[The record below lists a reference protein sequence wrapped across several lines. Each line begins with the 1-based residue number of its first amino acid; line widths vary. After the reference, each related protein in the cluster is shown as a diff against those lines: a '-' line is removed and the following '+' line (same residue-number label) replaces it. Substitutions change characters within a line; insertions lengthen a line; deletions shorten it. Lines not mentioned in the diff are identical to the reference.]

1 MHKHGGDIYRNQGV
15 VDYSANIN
23 FRGMPESVRQAAKDA
38 IDASVCYPDPQC
50 EELKAAIAE
59 KENVPAEWIFCGNG
73 AADVIFS
80 LVLALKPQKALLP
93 IPSFYE
99 YRQALESVGC
109 QISEILLKEDE
120 AFCLQKRFVNEI
132 PMDTDMVCLC
142 NPNNPTG
149 QLIDREVLE
158 QVADYCQKTDTCLLL
173 DECFHD
179 FLEEGSVHTLL
190 PRVKENPKLFVL
202 RAFTKMY
209 GMAGLR
215 LGYGIC
221 SDTEL
226 IRRMEQVTQPWN
238 VSVPAQ
244 AAGIAAAREQEFVAV
259 SRQMITEQ
267 KKLLLA
273 GLEAAGAKV
282 YGSAANYI
290 FFRAAPGFD
299 TRMYRAGFMV
309 RNCGNY
315 DGLTEGFYRIAVR
328 GEADNRAFLQ
338 ALQELEQTGWQNRLW
353 YREPC
358 QMQARACWRQDC
370 AEYLSRMGIVWHP
383 LSHRIWR

>member
-209 GMAGLR
+209 GR
-215 LGYGIC
+215 
-221 SDTEL
+221 
-226 IRRMEQVTQPWN
+226 
-238 VSVPAQ
+238 
-244 AAGIAAAREQEFVAV
+244 
-259 SRQMITEQ
+259 
-267 KKLLLA
+267 
-273 GLEAAGAKV
+273 
-282 YGSAANYI
+282 
-290 FFRAAPGFD
+290 PG
-299 TRMYRAGFMV
+299 
-309 RNCGNY
+309 
-315 DGLTEGFYRIAVR
+315 
-328 GEADNRAFLQ
+328 
-338 ALQELEQTGWQNRLW
+338 
-353 YREPC
+353 
-358 QMQARACWRQDC
+358 
-370 AEYLSRMGIVWHP
+370 
-383 LSHRIWR
+383 

>member
-149 QLIDREVLE
+149 MLIPHRLLKRILE
-158 QVADYCQKTDTCLLL
+158 KTSVG
-173 DECFHD
+173 
-179 FLEEGSVHTLL
+179 FLWKSFTRIMRKGL
-190 PRVKENPKLFVL
+190 PWK
-202 RAFTKMY
+202 T
-209 GMAGLR
+209 
-215 LGYGIC
+215 
-221 SDTEL
+221 
-226 IRRMEQVTQPWN
+226 
-238 VSVPAQ
+238 
-244 AAGIAAAREQEFVAV
+244 
-259 SRQMITEQ
+259 
-267 KKLLLA
+267 
-273 GLEAAGAKV
+273 
-282 YGSAANYI
+282 
-290 FFRAAPGFD
+290 
-299 TRMYRAGFMV
+299 
-309 RNCGNY
+309 
-315 DGLTEGFYRIAVR
+315 
-328 GEADNRAFLQ
+328 
-338 ALQELEQTGWQNRLW
+338 
-353 YREPC
+353 
-358 QMQARACWRQDC
+358 
-370 AEYLSRMGIVWHP
+370 
-383 LSHRIWR
+383 

>member
-109 QISEILLKEDE
+109 QISETLLKEDE
-120 AFCLQKRFVNEI
+120 AFCLPKRFVNEI

-149 QLIDREVLE
+149 QLLDREVLE
-158 QVADYCQKTDTCLLL
+158 QVADYCQTTDTCLLL
-173 DECFHD
+173 DD
-179 FLEEGSVHTLL
+179 NLSRAPSVRNGLLLFLLL
-190 PRVKENPKLFVL
+190 TVIDSSYIPEIDGITISIGKDDIQQLRRILELFL
-202 RAFTKMY
+202 
-209 GMAGLR
+209 
-215 LGYGIC
+215 
-221 SDTEL
+221 DTE
-226 IRRMEQVTQPWN
+226 
-238 VSVPAQ
+238 
-244 AAGIAAAREQEFVAV
+244 G
-259 SRQMITEQ
+259 
-267 KKLLLA
+267 
-273 GLEAAGAKV
+273 
-282 YGSAANYI
+282 
-290 FFRAAPGFD
+290 
-299 TRMYRAGFMV
+299 
-309 RNCGNY
+309 
-315 DGLTEGFYRIAVR
+315 EGF
-328 GEADNRAFLQ
+328 
-338 ALQELEQTGWQNRLW
+338 
-353 YREPC
+353 
-358 QMQARACWRQDC
+358 
-370 AEYLSRMGIVWHP
+370 
-383 LSHRIWR
+383 

>member
-50 EELKAAIAE
+50 EKLKAAIAK

-80 LVLALKPQKALLP
+80 LMLALKPQKALLP

-149 QLIDREVLE
+149 MLIPHRLLKRILE
-158 QVADYCQKTDTCLLL
+158 KCRKLGILLVV
-173 DECFHD
+173 DECFLD
-179 FLEEGSVHTLL
+179 F
-190 PRVKENPKLFVL
+190 VKEPEEYSLKRSLSGFNNLFIL
-202 RAFTKMY
+202 KAFTKRY
-209 GMAGLR
+209 AMAGVR
-215 LGYGIC
+215 LGYGLC
-221 SDTEL
+221 SNRKLMEKMEL
-226 IRRMEQVTQPWN
+226 HVQPWN
-238 VSVPAQ
+238 VSTMAQ
-244 AAGIAAAREQEFVAV
+244 AAGIQALTETKYVEEGRQLVFRESQWLKNEMT
-259 SRQMITEQ
+259 RI
-267 KKLLLA
+267 
-273 GLEAAGAKV
+273 GYKV
-282 YGSAANYI
+282 FPSEANYI
-290 FFRAAPGFD
+290 FFKGPEELYEFCLRKRILIRD
-299 TRMYRAGFMV
+299 
-309 RNCGNY
+309 CSNY
-315 DGLTEGFYRIAVR
+315 PGLTKGFYRIAVKR
-328 GEADNRAFLQ
+328 HEENVKLIQ
-338 ALQELEQTGWQNRLW
+338 VLEGGILWQK
-353 YREPC
+353 
-358 QMQARACWRQDC
+358 Q
-370 AEYLSRMGIVWHP
+370 
-383 LSHRIWR
+383 

>member
-290 FFRAAPGFD
+290 FFREEPGFD

-315 DGLTEGFYRIAVR
+315 DGLPEGFYRIAVR

-338 ALQELEQTGWQNRLW
+338 ALQELEQ
-353 YREPC
+353 RE
-358 QMQARACWRQDC
+358 
-370 AEYLSRMGIVWHP
+370 G
-383 LSHRIWR
+383 

>member
-290 FFRAAPGFD
+290 FFRAALGFD

-338 ALQELEQTGWQNRLW
+338 ALQELEQ
-353 YREPC
+353 RE
-358 QMQARACWRQDC
+358 
-370 AEYLSRMGIVWHP
+370 G
-383 LSHRIWR
+383 

>member
-1 MHKHGGDIYRNQGV
+1 MHKHGGDIYRNQGL

-38 IDASVCYPDPQC
+38 IDASVSYPDPQC

-59 KENVPAEWIFCGNG
+59 KEGVPVEWIFCGNG

-80 LVLALKPQKALLP
+80 LMLAVKPQKALLP
-93 IPSFYE
+93 VPSFYE
-99 YRQALESVGC
+99 YRQALESVDC
-109 QISEILLKEDE
+109 KIREIVLKEE
-120 AFCLQKRFVNEI
+120 EEFCLQESFADAI
-132 PMDTDMVCLC
+132 STDTDMVCLC

-149 QLIDREVLE
+149 QLIDQELLE
-158 QVADYCQKTDTCLLL
+158 RIAIRCQETGTYLLM

-179 FLEEGSVHTLL
+179 FLEAGGAHTLL
-190 PRVKENPKLFVL
+190 SQVKENPKLFVL

-221 SDTEL
+221 SDTDL
-226 IRRMEQVTQPWN
+226 IRRMEQVSQPWN

-244 AAGIAAAREQEFVAV
+244 AAGIAAAKEQEFVTE
-259 SRQMITEQ
+259 SRQRITEQ

-273 GLEAAGAKV
+273 GLEAAGLKV
-282 YGSAANYI
+282 YGAAANYI
-290 FFRAAPGFD
+290 FFRAEPGFD
-299 TRMYRAGFMV
+299 TQMYRAGFMI

-338 ALQELEQTGWQNRLW
+338 ALTDIEQTHEG
-353 YREPC
+353 
-358 QMQARACWRQDC
+358 
-370 AEYLSRMGIVWHP
+370 
-383 LSHRIWR
+383 

>member
-120 AFCLQKRFVNEI
+120 AFCIQKRFVNEI

-273 GLEAAGAKV
+273 GLEAAGVKV

-338 ALQELEQTGWQNRLW
+338 ALQELEQ
-353 YREPC
+353 RE
-358 QMQARACWRQDC
+358 
-370 AEYLSRMGIVWHP
+370 G
-383 LSHRIWR
+383 